1 LGGILLEAIKTF
13 SLTKIYGSNVGVE
26 NLNLEVFSGETFG
39 FLGPNGSGKTTTVR
53 LLNCI
58 IRPTSGGAKVGGYDI
73 LSESEKV
80 KKITGL
86 LPEVPGVY
94 EKLTASEFL
103 EFIGSLYDVP
113 SAVLKRRI
121 NDLLDFFE
129 LSNRGDELLE
139 GFSKGMKQ
147 KVLLA
152 SALIHDPEII
162 FLDEPTSGLDPIS
175 SRMVKD
181 LIKMLASETNK
192 TFFIC
197 THILPLAEEVCERI
211 GIIDRGHLKE
221 VGSPEELKE
230 KYGAKNLEE
239 VFLQVTGRKVTRD
252 MIEWV

>member
-1 LGGILLEAIKTF
+1 MEAIRTF
-13 SLTKIYGSNVGVE
+13 NLTKFYGSRVGVE
-26 NLNLEVFSGETFG
+26 NLNLEVSSGETFG

-80 KKITGL
+80 KRITGL

-94 EKLTASEFL
+94 ERLTAREFL
-103 EFIGSLYDVP
+103 EFMGSLYDVP
-113 SAVLKRRI
+113 PAVLKRRI
-121 NDLLDFFE
+121 EELLDFFE
-129 LSNRGDELLE
+129 LGDRADELLE

-152 SALIHDPEII
+152 SALIHDPEIV

-181 LIKMLASETNK
+181 LVKMLASETNK

-197 THILPLAEEVCERI
+197 THILPLAEELCERI

-221 VGSPEELKE
+221 VGSPDELKE

-239 VFLQVTGRKVTRD
+239 VFLQVTGRNVSRD